1 MTLML
6 AHIPI
11 LGFVYGFFFVLFLL
25 VKVLLLFPCA
35 IIVMISLHIQAW
47 GSFSRSKHNIPPSL
61 IWGTIIT
68 HIRCPPNAPQFYFES
83 SYNEVSQN
91 VWVTLNLTSF

>member
-11 LGFVYGFFFVLFLL
+11 LGFVYGFFLCSFSFG
-25 VKVLLLFPCA
+25 KGA
-35 IIVMISLHIQAW
+35 IALSLCNYYDDFFTYSS
-47 GSFSRSKHNIPPSL
+47 GSFSRSKHNIPPSS

-91 VWVTLNLTSF
+91 V